1 MLPDQLTDIDRF
13 RLWHEIHQTEIAAL
27 EYSASDLTPF
37 QADIDMMLLGKTSF
51 GRTSGT
57 LTQVRRTKQNIAT
70 DGGGGH
76 SLFMNTGSAMIGGEH
91 LGKEFALASG
101 AAVMISNVDPI
112 SLVGGHEN
120 EWLCVVLPEGTLS
133 DAFGDPDDRLAQQ
146 VAADDEALA
155 HLRRYCGFLEE
166 ARPSSAP
173 MSADLMIHASDT
185 IIDLVGLSTGLK
197 SRRDEGVE
205 LGGLRRARLAAI
217 EQKIGLHFAEFGF
230 SVPVIARELGLSA
243 RYIYELL
250 QDSGAGFGERVMELR
265 LLKTRFML
273 SDRRNDHLRIS
284 EIAFQC
290 GFNDISHFNRSFRRR
305 FGCAPSS
312 AR

>member
-1 MLPDQLTDIDRF
+1 
-13 RLWHEIHQTEIAAL
+13 
-27 EYSASDLTPF
+27 
-37 QADIDMMLLGKTSF
+37 
-51 GRTSGT
+51 
-57 LTQVRRTKQNIAT
+57 
-70 DGGGGH
+70 
-76 SLFMNTGSAMIGGEH
+76 
-91 LGKEFALASG
+91 
-101 AAVMISNVDPI
+101 
-112 SLVGGHEN
+112 
-120 EWLCVVLPEGTLS
+120 
-133 DAFGDPDDRLAQQ
+133 
-146 VAADDEALA
+146 
-155 HLRRYCGFLEE
+155 
-166 ARPSSAP
+166 

-217 EQKIGLHFAEFGF
+217 EQKIGLHFAESGF